1 MTQEYIGTK
10 QVTAYEQSGP
20 KKIKVCGVDCK
31 QGGASCNKYCT
42 GESDH
47 PPAADVQ
54 PGYAVKYPDGYV
66 SWSPKAVFEAAY
78 LAIGHIGHMPAHQ
91 QRVIGE
97 KAQLDDRLAKLAGF
111 IDTPVF
117 AGLPEAEQG
126 RLLRQSIAMRDYAAA
141 LSERIEAF

>member
-10 QVTAYEQSGP
+10 QVTAWEQNGP

-97 KAQLDDRLAKLAGF
+97 HVQLADRLDQLRSFIGTPLFEGLAGAEKDRLRLQADAMGVYLGVLSLR
-111 IDTPVF
+111 ID
-117 AGLPEAEQG
+117 
-126 RLLRQSIAMRDYAAA
+126 
-141 LSERIEAF
+141 AF